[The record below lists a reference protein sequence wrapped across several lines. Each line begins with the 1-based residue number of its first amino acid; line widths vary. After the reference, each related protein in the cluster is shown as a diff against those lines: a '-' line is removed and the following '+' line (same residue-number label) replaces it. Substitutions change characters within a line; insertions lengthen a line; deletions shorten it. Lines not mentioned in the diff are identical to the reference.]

1 MLQTPSYHL
10 AVSNYFKA
18 HPKTWEFFAS
28 YSTKQ
33 EQLQAFKMEL
43 LKNTYQ
49 FDPAS
54 DQQLYEK
61 VQTAKEKL
69 GLENLQVSVYQAQF
83 SDEMNATIVY
93 LDNEAHIVFSG
104 RMVQLLDEE
113 ELLAVIAHE
122 LTHVK
127 LYTMQNGELE
137 IADRIITAIANNYQ
151 SEAAY
156 LETARLFR
164 LYTEVYCDR
173 GAYSVVGKTGP
184 VITSLVKIATGLEK
198 VSATS
203 YVKQA
208 EEIFSS
214 SEELKANS
222 LTHPENFIR
231 ARAVQL
237 WHDRR
242 EESDKAIEK
251 MIEGRSTL
259 DELDIFRQ
267 KELAQRTRQLLQ
279 ILVKPKWF
287 QTVLVMSLARQYFPD
302 FILDDKAVLT
312 NDFSEFLALSHASI
326 RDYFSCVLLDFALVD
341 ASLESIPFG
350 WAYQLAEDLH
360 LKESFDQLVKKELK
374 FSDKKLSQHRE
385 KVLAAYYEVKESAG
399 EQIYED

>member
-1 MLQTPSYHL
+1 
-10 AVSNYFKA
+10 
-18 HPKTWEFFAS
+18 
-28 YSTKQ
+28 
-33 EQLQAFKMEL
+33 
-43 LKNTYQ
+43 
-49 FDPAS
+49 
-54 DQQLYEK
+54 
-61 VQTAKEKL
+61 
-69 GLENLQVSVYQAQF
+69 
-83 SDEMNATIVY
+83 
-93 LDNEAHIVFSG
+93 
-104 RMVQLLDEE
+104 
-113 ELLAVIAHE
+113 
-122 LTHVK
+122 
-127 LYTMQNGELE
+127 
-137 IADRIITAIANNYQ
+137 
-151 SEAAY
+151 
-156 LETARLFR
+156 
-164 LYTEVYCDR
+164 
-173 GAYSVVGKTGP
+173 
-184 VITSLVKIATGLEK
+184 
-198 VSATS
+198 
-203 YVKQA
+203 
-208 EEIFSS
+208 
-214 SEELKANS
+214 
-222 LTHPENFIR
+222 
-231 ARAVQL
+231 
-237 WHDRR
+237 
-242 EESDKAIEK
+242 